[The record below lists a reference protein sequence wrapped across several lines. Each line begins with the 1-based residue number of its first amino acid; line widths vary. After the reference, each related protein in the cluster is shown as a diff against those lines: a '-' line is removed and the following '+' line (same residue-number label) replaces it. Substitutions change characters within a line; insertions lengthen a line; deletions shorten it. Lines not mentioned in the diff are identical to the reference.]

1 MSLQQNAAT
10 PRPLLPAMLVILAGV
25 SAALHVGK
33 LAPALPALQQAMA
46 ISLLQA
52 GFLLSLVQFAGMT
65 LGLAVGLAA
74 DGLGLRRS
82 IVAGLFILF
91 LAGALGA
98 SAQSAIVLL
107 SFRALEGFGF
117 LLVVT
122 PAPSLI
128 RQLVN
133 PSRLSGALG
142 LWGGYM
148 PLGAGLALLLGGVLI
163 ARTSWQTWWLLLASL
178 SGVMALV
185 IWRCIPSDAQRRT
198 EAGRVV
204 RVSHAPLVPSSVVV
218 PFKDPTA
225 VQLNWQVRLRQTLTH
240 RGPWLV
246 ALCFA
251 AYSGQWLAVVGFLPT
266 VYAQAGVS
274 VALTG
279 PLTALA
285 AAINIVGNVM
295 AGRLLQRGWKAS
307 QLLYIGFCAMALG
320 ALITFGDASNAGF
333 NGDVSPVLRYV
344 AVLLFSGVGG
354 LIPGTLFSVAVR
366 VAPSES
372 TVSTTVGWMQQLSA
386 VGQFFGPPLVAWVA
400 QSVGGWRWTWLAT
413 GLCSVLG
420 LVLASRLKPL
430 LVPHAV
436 LQP

>member
-1 MSLQQNAAT
+1 MTQNTAT
-10 PRPLLPAMLVILAGV
+10 TQPLLPALLVILAGV

-33 LAPALPALQQAMA
+33 LAPALPALQQAMH

-52 GFLLSLVQFAGMT
+52 GFLLSLVQLAGMS

-82 IVAGLFILF
+82 VVTGLSILF
-91 LAGALGA
+91 MAGAMGVYA
-98 SAQSAIVLL
+98 TTAVTLL
-107 SFRALEGFGF
+107 AFRALEGFGF

-128 RQLVN
+128 RQLVS
-133 PSRLSGALG
+133 PSRLSGMLG

-148 PLGAGLALLLGGVLI
+148 PLGAALALLFGSVVI
-163 ARTSWQTWWLLLASL
+163 ANTSWQGWWLLLASL
-178 SGVMALV
+178 SGGMALV
-185 IWRCIPSDAQRRT
+185 VGYCIPADA
-198 EAGRVV
+198 V
-204 RVSHAPLVPSSVVV
+204 RLTTGSAIGLSASGASS
-218 PFKDPTA
+218 
-225 VQLNWQVRLRQTLTH
+225 WQIRLRQTLTH

-266 VYAQAGVS
+266 VYAQAGVP
-274 VALTG
+274 LGWMG

-285 AAINIVGNVM
+285 AAINIMGNVA
-295 AGRLLQRGWKAS
+295 AGRLLQQGWRPS
-307 QLLYIGFCAMALG
+307 SLLYIGFCTMALG
-320 ALITFGDASNAGF
+320 ALGAFGTFGIPETA
-333 NGDVSPVLRYV
+333 GDVTSLRLPPALRYV

-354 LIPGTLFSVAVR
+354 LIPGTLFSLAVR

-386 VGQFFGPPLVAWVA
+386 MGQFFGPPLVAWVA
-400 QSVGGWRWTWLAT
+400 QSVGGWRWTWVAT

-420 LVLASRLKPL
+420 LMLATMLGRHVASRP
-430 LVPHAV
+430 
-436 LQP
+436 